1 MVSTQKTKNCLI
13 FLSHRSVLLSFP
25 PYCAVSLPLYF
36 SVQLV
41 RMSCVL
47 CCLSTSLFLSAIG
60 TYVMCIVL
68 SLYLSISQCNWYV
81 CHVYCAVSLPLYFS
95 VQLVRMS
102 CVLCCLST
110 SLFLSAIGTYVMC
123 IVLSLYLSIS
133 QCNWYVCHVYCAVSL
148 PLYFSVQLV
157 RMSCVLCCLSTSLFL
172 SAIGTCMSCVLC
184 CLSTSLFLSAIGT
197 YVMCLFQ
204 KSKTWGFCIFRAI
217 NCFFHIILNI
227 NFGGERYLAFY

>member
-1 MVSTQKTKNCLI
+1 MKNCLI

-41 RMSCVL
+41 RTV
-47 CCLSTSLFLSAIG
+47 
-60 TYVMCIVL
+60 YVMCIVL

-172 SAIGTCMSCVLC
+172 SAIGT
-184 CLSTSLFLSAIGT
+184 

-204 KSKTWGFCIFRAI
+204 KSKPWGFCIFRAI
-217 NCFFHIILNI
+217 NCFFHIILHI
-227 NFGGERYLAFY
+227 NFCGRRYLAFY